1 MQRISG
7 GKKKRGFD
15 MSFSLHEHSRDTTT
29 GRYIYN
35 TKGRGRNPCEMKR
48 LGTALHDGSRHTV
61 IGKKFGDNSF
71 HFYLGFLYKHAM
83 QKGGKSTA
91 YNC

>member
-1 MQRISG
+1 
-7 GKKKRGFD
+7 
-15 MSFSLHEHSRDTTT
+15 
-29 GRYIYN
+29 
-35 TKGRGRNPCEMKR
+35 
-48 LGTALHDGSRHTV
+48 V

-91 YNC
+91 CNC